1 MNNFFSSTY
10 KFARRIFQD
19 AMIRVFSVIFHIFIF
34 FSFAQLLDKNDFGL
48 LQASLN
54 IMLFLSSLFV
64 LGLDYRIFEKANAD
78 AVGNRDEFKSVFIF
92 LITASVIFVSIFF
105 IAIYFYAREYIH
117 LASLFFSIPLTVGMS
132 LIAEYFKGI
141 GRTVFSQLINQFI
154 IFSLIIIGIIYVY
167 LSSSVYLESIITIYL
182 TSHILAFLYA
192 TYFFRINLIHGQLSF
207 YYLTNAIKES
217 SIYGFMKIS
226 TTLILVLDI
235 MIIYIFLNTTEYSN
249 YIFGQRIGQ
258 LPSIFLTILAIHSM
272 PKLVSLNNKKSKDFL
287 IEYQGILN
295 LSLVIIILSI
305 TIFFLFIETFINQ
318 YFYKYTDSL
327 YLIKIFFVTTMVN
340 LSTGPLGAFLT
351 FTEIKGKVLKSSL
364 LMYLLYFLFIIT
376 TFDYLGIYALAY
388 AHMLTVI
395 ISNVYLGHQF
405 FMKYEKIPFIF
416 SFGVKR

>member
-1 MNNFFSSTY
+1 MNNIFNSTY

-64 LGLDYRIFEKANAD
+64 LGLDFRIFEKANTD
-78 AVGNRDEFKSVFIF
+78 AAGNRDEFKSIFIY

-105 IAIYFYAREYIH
+105 IATYFYAREYIH

-154 IFSLIIIGIIYVY
+154 VFSLIIIGIIYVY

-182 TSHILAFLYA
+182 TAHILAFLYS
-192 TYFFRINLIHGQLSF
+192 TYFFGSNLIHGKLSF
-207 YYLTNAIKES
+207 HYLTNAIKES
-217 SIYGFMKIS
+217 SIYSFMKIS
-226 TTLILVLDI
+226 ATLILVLDI
-235 MIIYIFLNTTEYSN
+235 LIIYIFLNTTEYSN

-272 PKLVSLNNKKSKDFL
+272 PKLVSLNNKKSKNFL
-287 IEYQGILN
+287 IEYQDILK
-295 LSLVIIILSI
+295 LSFVIIILS
-305 TIFFLFIETFINQ
+305 TPIFFLFIDTFINQ
-318 YFYKYTDSL
+318 YFYKYTDSI

-351 FTEIKGKVLKSSL
+351 FTEIKGKV
-364 LMYLLYFLFIIT
+364 
-376 TFDYLGIYALAY
+376 
-388 AHMLTVI
+388 
-395 ISNVYLGHQF
+395 
-405 FMKYEKIPFIF
+405 
-416 SFGVKR
+416 

>member
-1 MNNFFSSTY
+1 MNNFFNSTY

-64 LGLDYRIFEKANAD
+64 LGLDFRIFEKANTD
-78 AVGNRDEFKSVFIF
+78 AAGNRDEFKSIFIY

-105 IAIYFYAREYIH
+105 IATYFYAREYIH

-154 IFSLIIIGIIYVY
+154 VFSLIIIGIIYVY

-182 TSHILAFLYA
+182 TSHILAFLYS
-192 TYFFRINLIHGQLSF
+192 TYFFRSNLIHGKLSF
-207 YYLTNAIKES
+207 HYLTNAIKES
-217 SIYGFMKIS
+217 SIYSFMKIS
-226 TTLILVLDI
+226 ATLILVLDI
-235 MIIYIFLNTTEYSN
+235 LIIYIFLNTTEYSN

-272 PKLVSLNNKKSKDFL
+272 PKLVSLNNKKSKNFL

-295 LSLVIIILSI
+295 LSFVIIILS
-305 TIFFLFIETFINQ
+305 TPIFFLFIDTFINQ
-318 YFYKYTDSL
+318 YFYKYTDSI

-364 LMYLLYFLFIIT
+364 LMYLLYFLFIIIT
-376 TFDYLGIYALAY
+376 YDYLQIYALAY
-388 AHMLTVI
+388 AHMFTVI
-395 ISNVYLGHQF
+395 ISNVYLGYQF
-405 FMKYEKIPFIF
+405 FMRYEKIPFIF
-416 SFGVKR
+416 SFGLKR